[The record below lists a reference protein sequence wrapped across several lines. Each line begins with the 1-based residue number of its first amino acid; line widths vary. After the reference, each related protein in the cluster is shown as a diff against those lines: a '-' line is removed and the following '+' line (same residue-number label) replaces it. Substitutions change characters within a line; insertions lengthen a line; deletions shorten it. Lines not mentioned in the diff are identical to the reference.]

1 MAELLQFVFSGLTVG
16 AIYALVA
23 LGFTLIYKSS
33 DIINF
38 AQGEFVM
45 LGGMTT
51 VFVAHAVIPLPFVA
65 HVGIPLPLAA
75 VIAIIVTTAIGLALH
90 RFAIEPARGATPV
103 ALIMIT
109 IGASIFLRGT
119 AQIIFDRRFHS
130 LPPLL
135 GADPIHFGGA
145 AILPQSLVV
154 LASAAVIVVAL
165 WLFIE
170 RTIFGKAVI
179 ATAANRLAARLV
191 GVDTRRIVAFS
202 FAVSAAIG
210 AIAGVL
216 ITPIALTSYDAGTLL
231 ALKGFAA
238 AMLGGIGSAA
248 GAVVGGLLIGM
259 FEALAAGYLSSNY
272 KDAVA
277 FLIILVVLV
286 AIPQGLFGRAKIE
299 RV

>member
-51 VFVAHAVIPLPFVA
+51 VFVAHTGV
-65 HVGIPLPLAA
+65 PLPLAA
-75 VIAIIVTTAIGLALH
+75 LFAITATTAIGLALH

-135 GADPIHFGGA
+135 GADPIQFGGA

-170 RTIFGKAVI
+170 RTIFGRAVI

-202 FAVSAAIG
+202 FGVSAAIG

-238 AMLGGIGSAA
+238 AMLGGIGSAP
-248 GAVVGGLLIGM
+248 GAVVGGILIGM
-259 FEALAAGYLSSNY
+259 FEAFAAGYLSSNY